1 MENVGPDPR
10 PVARHS
16 RAHCCTRDG
25 HRRECAANRDRGSIS
40 FRKCFE
46 HALAGFGSGAPDIAL
61 TTLQRYVHISP
72 VPGGSLRGS
81 YGLGRGT
88 AELSDRDGAVEADL
102 DSRTMA
108 GGARVG
114 LFRTGELRVAAQTA
128 DGVGTAAMPDVMA
141 EANRARLALE
151 GAWITFSS
159 ETVALGTKVE
169 IAGRRDG
176 GDAGEGCGVEVGG
189 ELSFRHPPT
198 GLEITGRGRVLATH
212 QASDYEEWGAS
223 DDPAHARSRCRDG
236 QRRRPLGRRP
246 AAAPAYVSP

>member
-1 MENVGPDPR
+1 M
-10 PVARHS
+10 
-16 RAHCCTRDG
+16 
-25 HRRECAANRDRGSIS
+25 
-40 FRKCFE
+40 
-46 HALAGFGSGAPDIAL
+46 
-61 TTLQRYVHISP
+61 HISP

-88 AELSDRDGAVEADL
+88 AELSDRDGAAEADL

-108 GGARVG
+108 GGPRVG

-128 DGVGTAAMPDVMA
+128 DGVGTAAMPDVRA

-151 GAWITFSS
+151 RAWTTFSS

-223 DDPAHARSRCRDG
+223 ATTRLTPVVGAETGSADALWGDGRLLRRLTSAPSAASHADG
-236 QRRRPLGRRP
+236 AIPR
-246 AAAPAYVSP
+246 